1 MRYKPRSCLQFLE
14 ILLIAAIVVLAVIQ
28 ISSGLCRTIEGNETN
43 PHEVDDGG
51 TYQQPD
57 GAYPYSSYIKSPDE
71 MSAGPEGNYTT
82 LNKDIKAME
91 AYIDVLVSGQS
102 KAQNTPTQ
110 GPMGNKYF
118 LDTGGTCTTADGDS
132 VQRYVYINNVPDG
145 TIPLLS
151 GAMGTKFTQYEG
163 LVPGI
168 LEDLGY
174 LDPSA
179 LMSAFSTEET
189 SCREI
194 TMPVRD
200 NENVD
205 ATQSY
210 YVADSDISTYDACWF
225 DDFANPVTGDKCN
238 E

>member
-14 ILLIAAIVVLAVIQ
+14 ILLIAALVVLAAIQ
-28 ISSGLCRTIEGNETN
+28 ISSGLCRTIEGNATF
-43 PHEVDDGG
+43 
-51 TYQQPD
+51 QQPT

-71 MSAGPEGNYTT
+71 MSAGPQGDYTT

-118 LDTGGTCTTADGDS
+118 LDTGGTCNTDDGDS
-132 VQRYVYINNVPDG
+132 VQRYAYINNVPDG
-145 TIPLLS
+145 NIPLLS

-174 LDPSA
+174 IDPSV
-179 LMSAFSTEET
+179 LFGAFSTGET
-189 SCREI
+189 NCREI

-200 NENVD
+200 NQNVD

-210 YVADSDISTYDACWF
+210 YVADSDISTYDCSWF
-225 DDFANPVTGDKCN
+225 SDGTNPVTGQSC
-238 E
+238 